1 MNTKLLRQSKLIY
14 VSVVLRQNFTVNK
27 CGKGSGESQHSS
39 APLSGAVC
47 KMDKDQINQTM
58 KDFDEAIDKA
68 EAEVARL
75 QELRREF
82 INQYNLNKETSDEDV
97 VDQP

>member
-1 MNTKLLRQSKLIY
+1 
-14 VSVVLRQNFTVNK
+14 
-27 CGKGSGESQHSS
+27 
-39 APLSGAVC
+39 
-47 KMDKDQINQTM
+47 MDKNEINKTM

-82 INQYNLNKETSDEDV
+82 INQYNLNKETNDDLCTH
-97 VDQP
+97 

>member
-1 MNTKLLRQSKLIY
+1 
-14 VSVVLRQNFTVNK
+14 
-27 CGKGSGESQHSS
+27 
-39 APLSGAVC
+39 
-47 KMDKDQINQTM
+47 MDKDKINETM

-82 INQYNLNKETSDEDV
+82 INQYNLNKETSDDLRT
-97 VDQP
+97 D

>member
-1 MNTKLLRQSKLIY
+1 
-14 VSVVLRQNFTVNK
+14 
-27 CGKGSGESQHSS
+27 
-39 APLSGAVC
+39 
-47 KMDKDQINQTM
+47 M

-82 INQYNLNKETSDEDV
+82 INQYNLNKETSDDLRT
-97 VDQP
+97 D

>member
-1 MNTKLLRQSKLIY
+1 MKLPRQLKHIY
-14 VSVVLRQNFTVNK
+14 ASAIMRQNFTVNK
-27 CGKGSGESQHSS
+27 CGMGSGESQHLS

-47 KMDKDQINQTM
+47 TMDKNEINKTM

-68 EAEVARL
+68 EAEIARL

-82 INQYNLNKETSDEDV
+82 INQYNLNKETSNEDM
-97 VDQP
+97 VDQS

>member
-1 MNTKLLRQSKLIY
+1 MSTKLPRQSKLIY
-14 VSVVLRQNFTVNK
+14 ASVDMRQNFTVNK

-47 KMDKDQINQTM
+47 TMDKNEINKTM

-82 INQYNLNKETSDEDV
+82 INQYNLNKETSNEDM
-97 VDQP
+97 VDQS

>member
-1 MNTKLLRQSKLIY
+1 MN
-14 VSVVLRQNFTVNK
+14 
-27 CGKGSGESQHSS
+27 
-39 APLSGAVC
+39 
-47 KMDKDQINQTM
+47 KDQINQTM

-68 EAEVARL
+68 EAEVTRL

-82 INQYNLNKETSDEDV
+82 INQYNLNKETSNEDV

>member
-1 MNTKLLRQSKLIY
+1 MSTKLPRQSKLTY
-14 VSVVLRQNFTVNK
+14 VSVVMRQNFTVNK

-47 KMDKDQINQTM
+47 TMDKNEINKTM

-82 INQYNLNKETSDEDV
+82 INQYNLNKETSNEDM

>member
-1 MNTKLLRQSKLIY
+1 MNMKPPRQSKLIY

-27 CGKGSGESQHSS
+27 CGKGSGESQRSS

-47 KMDKDQINQTM
+47 TMDKNEINKTM

-82 INQYNLNKETSDEDV
+82 INQYNLNKETSDDLRT
-97 VDQP
+97 D

>member
-1 MNTKLLRQSKLIY
+1 
-14 VSVVLRQNFTVNK
+14 
-27 CGKGSGESQHSS
+27 
-39 APLSGAVC
+39 
-47 KMDKDQINQTM
+47 MDKDKINETM

-75 QELRREF
+75 QELRRKF
-82 INQYNLNKETSDEDV
+82 INQYNLNKETSNEDM

>member
-1 MNTKLLRQSKLIY
+1 
-14 VSVVLRQNFTVNK
+14 
-27 CGKGSGESQHSS
+27 
-39 APLSGAVC
+39 
-47 KMDKDQINQTM
+47 MDKDKINETM

>member
-1 MNTKLLRQSKLIY
+1 MNTKLLRQLKHIY
-14 VSVVLRQNFTVNK
+14 ASAVMRQNFTVNK
-27 CGKGSGESQHSS
+27 CGMDSGESQRSS
-39 APLSGAVC
+39 VPLSGAVC
-47 KMDKDQINQTM
+47 TMDKNEINKTM

-82 INQYNLNKETSDEDV
+82 INKYNLNKETSDDLRT
-97 VDQP
+97 D

>member
-1 MNTKLLRQSKLIY
+1 
-14 VSVVLRQNFTVNK
+14 
-27 CGKGSGESQHSS
+27 
-39 APLSGAVC
+39 
-47 KMDKDQINQTM
+47 MDKDKINETM

-82 INQYNLNKETSDEDV
+82 INQYNLNKGTSDDLCTH
-97 VDQP
+97 

>member
-1 MNTKLLRQSKLIY
+1 MSMKLPRQSKLTY
-14 VSVVLRQNFTVNK
+14 ASVVLRQNFTVNK
-27 CGKGSGESQHSS
+27 CGMDSGELLHSYVPS
-39 APLSGAVC
+39 SGAVC
-47 KMDKDQINQTM
+47 TMDKNKINETM

-82 INQYNLNKETSDEDV
+82 INQYNLNKETSDDICTH
-97 VDQP
+97 

>member
-1 MNTKLLRQSKLIY
+1 MSTKLPRQLKHTYASA
-14 VSVVLRQNFTVNK
+14 VMRQNFTVNK
-27 CGKGSGESQHSS
+27 CGMGSGESQHSS
-39 APLSGAVC
+39 VPLSGAVC
-47 KMDKDQINQTM
+47 TMDKDKINETM

-82 INQYNLNKETSDEDV
+82 INQYNLNKETSNEDV
-97 VDQP
+97 VDQS

>member
-14 VSVVLRQNFTVNK
+14 ASVVLRQNFTVNK

-47 KMDKDQINQTM
+47 TMNKDQINETM

-82 INQYNLNKETSDEDV
+82 INQYNLNKETSDDLCTN
-97 VDQP
+97 

>member
-1 MNTKLLRQSKLIY
+1 
-14 VSVVLRQNFTVNK
+14 
-27 CGKGSGESQHSS
+27 
-39 APLSGAVC
+39 
-47 KMDKDQINQTM
+47 M

-75 QELRREF
+75 QELRREL
-82 INQYNLNKETSDEDV
+82 IHQYNLNKKTSDEDV

>member
-1 MNTKLLRQSKLIY
+1 
-14 VSVVLRQNFTVNK
+14 
-27 CGKGSGESQHSS
+27 
-39 APLSGAVC
+39 
-47 KMDKDQINQTM
+47 MDKDQIKQTM

-82 INQYNLNKETSDEDV
+82 INQYNLNKETSSES
-97 VDQP
+97 